1 VEKAPGSE
9 WERRRNVFARGA
21 GDRVSILINAQFLA
35 ERNEH
40 PPALLAVFGFA
51 EEPEPG
57 SLRID
62 SRAIAG
68 VHLTRLLPDGSG
80 KAGEPSK
87 IMIGRSS
94 RVQIVLSPPNDSLG
108 LVIAEGIEDAL
119 SAYQATG
126 LGAWA
131 AGSASRLPALAD
143 KVPPYMD
150 CVTVVVDPDDAGRK
164 FAAELAGRLL
174 ARGIYTELSEGS
186 G

>member
-1 VEKAPGSE
+1 M
-9 WERRRNVFARGA
+9 
-21 GDRVSILINAQFLA
+21 
-35 ERNEH
+35 
-40 PPALLAVFGFA
+40 
-51 EEPEPG
+51 
-57 SLRID
+57 
-62 SRAIAG
+62 
-68 VHLTRLLPDGSG
+68 HLTRLLPDGSG

-119 SAYQATG
+119 SAFQATG